1 MKKIITLT
9 LLLSMLLSAAACN
22 GGNDDAKDT
31 NPSGV
36 TTTEEPA
43 ETRATSLPSD
53 LNLSGKEVK
62 VLWWLEQD
70 ECTDEQNGEIVND
83 ALYERDRAV
92 EERLGVRI
100 INEPRSYTWAER
112 AVYLDMIRSSVMSN
126 DNEFDLVSGQYAIMP
141 SLIPDGALLALNE
154 TKYINFNNPWWA
166 RGLVE
171 ETAINGKVYVASGEI
186 ATSNVKNLACF
197 FYNKRLVDEY
207 SIEDPYKLVSDG
219 KWTIDKLFSLTRDI
233 YSDLDNDGNKSLGD
247 FYGCLFY
254 SDNTVTQLVHG
265 TGCYMAKL
273 DENNKVE
280 LTYGT
285 ERMVNVMDKLS
296 DYLYNGA
303 GAFMFTGYA
312 TELWNGTGDFKQVK
326 AMFNDGQGIFTAAT
340 VNDAK
345 NSYNNMKDDFGVI
358 PMPKYDEAQ
367 ENYITLV
374 GESNTLFGIVTSTAD
389 PDASSAVME
398 ALCEENY
405 YTVIPAYYEVAM
417 KVKYSRD
424 DESAQMFDLI
434 RETASFDFGRVYGNA
449 ANAGFNVKEPIVRNK
464 NWSTY
469 YAEKKDAAQA
479 AFDSFIENVEKIG

>member
-1 MKKIITLT
+1 MKKVITLT
-9 LLLSMLLSAAACN
+9 LLLSMIATAAACGDSKQPT
-22 GGNDDAKDT
+22 GGDT
-31 NPSGV
+31 TAPQS
-36 TTTEEPA
+36 TEEPA
-43 ETRATSLPSD
+43 ETRATTLPSD
-53 LNLSGKEVK
+53 LDLTGKEIK
-62 VLWWLEQD
+62 VLWWLEQE

-83 ALYERDRAV
+83 ALYNRDRAV
-92 EERLGVRI
+92 EERLGVKLT
-100 INEPRSYTWAER
+100 NVPRSYTWAER
-112 AVYLDMIRSSVMSN
+112 AVYLDSIRQSVMAN
-126 DNEFDLVSGQYAIMP
+126 DNAYDLVSGQYAVMP

-186 ATSNVKNLACF
+186 ATANVRNLACF

-207 SIEDPYKLVSDG
+207 SIEDPYKLVSEG
-219 KWTIDKLFSLTRDI
+219 KWTIDKLFDLTRDV
-233 YSDLDNDGNKSLGD
+233 YSDLDNDGKKSFGD

-254 SDNTVTQLVHG
+254 SDNTIIQLVHG

-273 DENNKVE
+273 GKDNKVE

-285 ERMVNVMDKLS
+285 ERMVNVMDKLT
-296 DYLYNGA
+296 DYLYSGT
-303 GAFMFTGYA
+303 GSFMFTSYA
-312 TELWNGTGDFKQVK
+312 TELWNGTGEFKQVK
-326 AMFNDGQGIFTAAT
+326 EAFNDGRGIFTAAT

-345 NSYNNMKDDFGVI
+345 SSYNNMKDDFGVL

-374 GESNTLFGIVTSTAD
+374 GESNTLFGIAASTAD
-389 PDASSAVME
+389 PDAASAVME

-405 YTVIPAYYEVAM
+405 YSVTPAYYEVAM

-434 RETASFDFGRVYGNA
+434 RETASFDFGRIYGNA
-449 ANAGFNVKEPIVRNK
+449 ANVGFNVKEPVVRNK
-464 NWSTY
+464 SWSTY
-469 YAEKKDAAQA
+469 FAEKKSAAQT
-479 AFDSFIENVEKIG
+479 AFDSFVESVEKLG